1 MFGVN
6 TMSKEVQPIFIMSE
20 NTQRSTGKNAQRN
33 NILAAKMVADIVR
46 TTLGPKGMDKMI
58 VDSLGEVIIT
68 NDGVT
73 ILREM
78 AIEHPAAKMLVEIA
92 KTQEAEVGDGTTTAV
107 VLAGELLKN
116 AEHLLD
122 QNIHPTVIAKG
133 YRIASEKSMK
143 ILESLAKP
151 LSDSDTESL
160 IKIAKTAIT
169 GKEAESNKEKLSEL
183 IVKAAQSVLE
193 RKKDSTNKTMIHI
206 DKNDIK
212 IEKQIGGSVEDS
224 ELIEGIVL
232 DKEKI
237 HPSMPSIIENAHI
250 ALIDSALEI
259 KNTEIDAKIQ
269 ITDPEKMQAFL
280 DMEENMLRKMV
291 DKVVQAGA
299 NVVIC
304 QKGIDDL
311 AQHFF
316 AKKGIYACRRVKKSD
331 MEKLAKATGASIV
344 TDIKDLTQKD
354 LGSAGIVEE
363 IKTGNDESMTYV
375 KKCKNAKAV
384 TILIKGSSE
393 HMVAEIERAMEDAI
407 GDIVSALK
415 SGKIVAGAGACE
427 IELSKQLRE
436 FSESLSGREQLAVK
450 AFADAMEVIPRTL
463 AENAGLDPID
473 ILVALK
479 SAHDKKQIWA
489 GVDVFSGKVI
499 DSWNEG
505 ILEPLKIKT
514 QAVSSASEVATMI
527 LRIDD
532 VISGG
537 NNGPGGSAGGM
548 GGMPPGMGGGMP
560 EY

>member
-1 MFGVN
+1 
-6 TMSKEVQPIFIMSE
+6 MSKDVQPIFILPE
-20 NTQRSTGKNAQRN
+20 NTQRTTGKNAQRN
-33 NILAAKMVADIVR
+33 NIMAAKLVADIVR

-58 VDSLGEVIIT
+58 VDNMGNVIIT

-78 AIEHPAAKMLVEIA
+78 SIEHPAAKMLVEIA

-107 VLAGELLKN
+107 VMAGELLKN
-116 AEHLLD
+116 AEYLLD
-122 QNIHPTVIAKG
+122 QNVHPTVIAKG
-133 YRIASEKSMK
+133 YRIAQEKSIE
-143 ILESLAKP
+143 ILESIAKNIVETDID
-151 LSDSDTESL
+151 LL
-160 IKIAKTAIT
+160 KKIAITAIT
-169 GKEAESNKEKLSEL
+169 GKEAEASKDVLSEL
-183 IVKAAQSVLE
+183 IVNAVINVLD
-193 RKKDSTNKTMIHI
+193 KKKENNKTILHI

-212 IEKQIGGSVEDS
+212 IEKNIGGSVNES

-237 HPSMPSIIENAHI
+237 HPGMPTIVKDAKI
-250 ALIDSALEI
+250 LLLDSAIEI

-269 ITDPEKMQAFL
+269 ITDPEKMQSFL
-280 DMEENMLRKMV
+280 DMEERMLKGMV
-291 DKVVQAGA
+291 DKIVASGA

-311 AQHFF
+311 AQHFL

-331 MEKLAKATGASIV
+331 IEKLSKATGAKII
-344 TDIKDLTQKD
+344 TDLKEVNSSD
-354 LGSAGIVEE
+354 LGYAGFVEE
-363 IKTGNDESMTYV
+363 VSNGTENMTYV

-384 TILIKGSSE
+384 TILVKGSSE
-393 HMVAEIERAMEDAI
+393 HIVAEIERAVEDAI
-407 GDIVSALK
+407 GALISALK
-415 SGKIVAGAGACE
+415 KGKIVAGAGSCE

-450 AFADAMEVIPRTL
+450 AFADAMDIIPKTL

-473 ILVALK
+473 ILVSLK

-489 GVDVFSGKVI
+489 GVDVFTGKVI
-499 DSWNEG
+499 DAWALG
-505 ILEPLKIKT
+505 IIEPLKIKT
-514 QAVSSASEVATMI
+514 QAVSSAAEVATMI

-532 VISGG
+532 VIAGGSSGG
-537 NNGPGGSAGGM
+537 NSGGQ
-548 GGMPPGMGGGMP
+548 MPPGGMQMP